1 MQVTRELF
9 VMSGLVIDTS
19 QRLTI
24 NQLLVAGVQQSP
36 NAIAITASG
45 RSPLTYSRLYC
56 HIQDTIKTLNSKG
69 LGRGDRIAIVLPN
82 GSEMATAFLAV
93 AACATSAPL
102 NPGYSASEF
111 DFYLNDLNAKAL
123 IVQSGLDSPA
133 KEVAAA
139 RNIPIIE
146 LIPQS
151 EAGIFHLVG
160 DTKLQ
165 RVDSAVT
172 SSEDIALVLHTSG
185 TTSRPKIVPLTQAN
199 LCTSAQNIKK
209 ALELTQSDRCLNIM
223 PLFHIHGLIAA
234 VLSSLAAGGSVV
246 CTSGFNAT
254 KFFEWIELFRPTWYT
269 AVPTMHQAVLAGVE
283 ANRKIIE
290 ECPLRLIRSSSSA
303 LPPQVMEGLE
313 RAFNVPVIE
322 AYGMTEAAH
331 QIACNPLPP
340 KKRKVRSVGIAAG
353 PEIAIMDE
361 VGNLLASDEMGEIVI
376 RGNNVTQGYENN
388 PQANSS
394 AFTNGWFRTGDQG
407 YLDSDGYLFITGRL
421 KELINRGGEKISPR
435 EIDEVLLDH
444 PEVAQVVSF
453 AVPHPTLGENVAAAI
468 VLRQNVTVTEREIRE
483 FAATKLADFKLPTQ
497 VVFLEEI
504 PKGPT
509 GKLQRIGLADKLAS
523 KLKVAFVAPTTEVE
537 KVLTEIWAEVLG
549 IEQVGIHDNFFALG
563 GDSLKAVQLF
573 AQIKKTFGK
582 NLPLDTLLLAA
593 TIQELADIIRQEEW
607 LAPWSSLVAIQ
618 PNGSKPPLFCIAPLG
633 SSVLIYRDLAMSL
646 GDDQPVYGLQ
656 DTGICSTRIEDMAD
670 HYIAQIRTIQS
681 DGPYFLAGLSAG
693 GVVSWEIA
701 QRFVAQGQKVAL
713 LALFDSFGPQYPKLL
728 PPIPRFLSV
737 FNWAVFDYLPRLRN
751 LPRKILAQFKQ
762 QAIKENINQ
771 VLDEKQKLNEL
782 NRQDPV
788 QYRLDV
794 YKKNSS
800 NVSYLEK
807 WLNFL
812 IIFIFKNSS
821 RDHYTLLFTGG
832 LYLDTLN
839 KLSQEQQKF
848 ERANSKDT
856 RAYVPQVYPGRAIL
870 FRATQPLPGVS
881 RDLQLGWDGMATGGL
896 EIYEV
901 PGNHLSIMASPVLAE
916 KLKACIDEVVRQK
929 SLVNLR

>member
-1 MQVTRELF
+1 MQETRELF

-82 GSEMATAFLAV
+82 GPEMATAFLAV

-102 NPGYSASEF
+102 NPAYSASEF

-209 ALELTQSDRCLNIM
+209 ALDLRQSDRCLNIM

-313 RAFNVPVIE
+313 RAFSVPVIE

-407 YLDSDGYLFITGRL
+407 YVDSDGYLFITGRL

-444 PEVAQVVSF
+444 LGVAQVVSF

-483 FAATKLADFKLPTQ
+483 FAATKLADFKVPTQ
-497 VVFLEEI
+497 VVFVEEI

-537 KVLTEIWAEVLG
+537 KVLAEIWTEVLG
-549 IEQVGIHDNFFALG
+549 VEQVGIHDNFFALG
-563 GDSLKAVQLF
+563 GDSLKATQVMSRLVASF
-573 AQIKKTFGK
+573 QI
-582 NLPLDTLLLAA
+582 NLPLGTLFQAPTIEQLAEFLHSP
-593 TIQELADIIRQEEW
+593 QECSY
-607 LAPWSSLVAIQ
+607 PWYSLVPIQ
-618 PNGSKPPLFCIAPLG
+618 PSGSRPPLFGIHVLRYKDLVNQLG
-633 SSVLIYRDLAMSL
+633 LE
-646 GDDQPVYGLQ
+646 QPIYGLRY
-656 DTGICSTRIEDMAD
+656 GLAVSTTDHTPTLPNRIEDLAA
-670 HYIAQIRTIQS
+670 HYIEEMRAFQPE
-681 DGPYFLAGLSAG
+681 GPYFLMGYSFGADVAF
-693 GVVSWEIA
+693 EMA
-701 QRFVAQGQKVAL
+701 QQLVAHGEEVAL
-713 LALFDSFGPQYPKLL
+713 LALIAGSLPSTRRRKLL
-728 PPIPRFLSV
+728 P
-737 FNWAVFDYLPRLRN
+737 LRYQISN
-751 LPRKILAQFKQ
+751 LLKVGTTEVIKRVKSKIK
-762 QAIKENINQ
+762 I
-771 VLDEKQKLNEL
+771 
-782 NRQDPV
+782 
-788 QYRLDV
+788 RLDKLKYRYQDQYQEKK
-794 YKKNSS
+794 YKYNP
-800 NVSYLEK
+800 NTYCPIGERH
-807 WLNFL
+807 F
-812 IIFIFKNSS
+812 FET
-821 RDHYTLLFTGG
+821 YTLKP
-832 LYLDTLN
+832 YLGKVTFF
-839 KLSQEQQKF
+839 K
-848 ERANSKDT
+848 AKD
-856 RAYVPQVYPGRAIL
+856 
-870 FRATQPLPGVS
+870 
-881 RDLQLGWDGMATGGL
+881 
-896 EIYEV
+896 E
-901 PGNHLSIMASPVLAE
+901 
-916 KLKACIDEVVRQK
+916 IDEVEKFVSICYSYDTLKLRL
-929 SLVNLR
+929 SNLSSGGLDYYEIPGDHCSILDEPNVCLLARKIEGLSR